1 MSNQPSNLS
10 HTGGRY
16 SCFLNLNHGV
26 KPFQDRRAP
35 WYLCGLIRKPLRNIG
50 VILLHNVEHCFL
62 GEIAMVLGK

>member
-1 MSNQPSNLS
+1 
-10 HTGGRY
+10 
-16 SCFLNLNHGV
+16 V

-62 GEIAMVLGK
+62 GEFAMVLGK